1 MSRRAGSLSQAS
13 HRLIPQLIV
22 DRLAEGETR
31 GHLDAAGLYLDLSGF
46 TSLTESLIAHGPY
59 GAEVLADLV
68 ETIFDP
74 LVASV
79 FAQGGFIT
87 NYAGDAFAALFPQEP
102 GESEGE
108 TALRAVAA
116 AWQMREH
123 LASQAHYATRLG
135 EFEIGAKIGLA
146 LGEASWGIL
155 QSGESGQAL
164 YYFKGQAVSE
174 SALAE
179 NQAAAGQI
187 VATPTLAAAV
197 AGHIE
202 TESTATDHLHLV
214 RLTGHLPPERS
225 IKLPSP
231 DPALITR
238 FYPDSILTL
247 PFHGEFRQAL
257 SLFINLRGE
266 PDFDE
271 LRLIAS
277 TLFLLRDQYG
287 GVYVRISFD
296 DKGCNFHVFWGAP
309 TSQENDVERALSFV
323 LDLRRSCAIDMR
335 AGLTYRI
342 AYTGY
347 VGSPLYEEYTCY
359 GQGVN
364 TAARQMMAA
373 DWGGIWLDAQ
383 LALRAERRYVIE
395 SAGSYQ
401 FKGMAKPQP
410 VYRLIDARLQHA
422 AATYRGSFVGRDR
435 ELAALEAAIQPL
447 QTGRFAGAVTVV
459 GEPGVGKSRL
469 ISHFL
474 ATSPTAA
481 GALVLLGR
489 ADDILRQ
496 PLNAFSYALGQLF
509 HIAEPASQAD
519 NQRQFD
525 SVLDALISSIPD
537 ADLAAELDRTRS
549 FLAHLV
555 ELPVPDSL
563 FERVDPELRAENTS
577 DALKNLFRALSLRQ
591 PLIIHL
597 EDAHAL
603 DGESRAF
610 LHRLTRNMERY
621 PIAILLG
628 SRETSPDD
636 QFADDASHVLVD
648 LQPLERTATRALV
661 NELADITGSEGIADY
676 VVGHAGGNPLFVEQ
690 MLLYLQDDAQQRA
703 AIESHVEG
711 GMLQA
716 LALPTDIHSLMVAR
730 LDQAPRLVRE
740 ATQVA
745 SVLGQEFDLNLL
757 RGMLQDPPD
766 LAETMVQGRQTGIW
780 YPVGSDR
787 FLFRH
792 ALMRDAAYSMQLH
805 SRLRYLHRQ
814 AAAALEKSLMDD
826 NSPSTTELAEL
837 AYHYDRADMK
847 PEAAHYYGR
856 AGTQSAEGYNNE
868 LAISYYSRALEL
880 LPDSD
885 SESRYALLT
894 GREAVYGLLG
904 RRAEQ
909 QADLAALAKLME
921 ADGQPHR
928 EAELALRRASFALLS
943 GDYDQ
948 AVAEAE
954 QSAVH
959 AIAAG
964 DPLAEARAYHRIGRV
979 FWQRG
984 RMREADSPLQRALTL
999 ARESESLAYEAE
1011 CLFDLGTVRQ
1021 YEGQHAMAI
1030 DYAQQALALF
1040 DQIGDLQGE
1049 IRCINLLGMIY
1060 YGQGDF
1066 VRSVETYQRGL
1077 GLSREAGWRY
1087 AETTLLLNISN
1098 NYFDL
1103 GDYPLARVY
1112 QEQAIDV
1119 MRELDSREND
1129 AVSLDTL
1136 GLIAYFEG
1144 DLEKA
1149 QRHYADAIAIDREI
1163 GNERNLAYVLTHL
1176 GQALVDAGEAKMALA
1191 TLDEALALR
1200 STMGMESAI
1209 IDTRSVRS
1217 VALAAVGREQEAI
1230 SEALSIL
1237 DAVAERGVEG
1247 LEFPVQVY
1255 LYAYRLIAPAAGSD
1269 VALQHRAADALE
1281 AGYTLLQERAA
1292 TIRDPQ
1298 LRQSF
1303 LTAVTFNRELA
1314 GLWQAASRS

>member
-1 MSRRAGSLSQAS
+1 MG
-13 HRLIPQLIV
+13 
-22 DRLAEGETR
+22 
-31 GHLDAAGLYLDLSGF
+31 
-46 TSLTESLIAHGPY
+46 
-59 GAEVLADLV
+59 
-68 ETIFDP
+68 
-74 LVASV
+74 
-79 FAQGGFIT
+79 
-87 NYAGDAFAALFPQEP
+87 
-102 GESEGE
+102 
-108 TALRAVAA
+108 
-116 AWQMREH
+116 EH
-123 LASQAHYATRLG
+123 LAGEAHYTTRLG
-135 EFEIGAKIGLA
+135 DFEIGAKIGLA
-146 LGEASWGIL
+146 LGEATWGIL
-155 QSGESGQAL
+155 QSDESGHAI
-164 YYFKGQAVSE
+164 YYFKGPAVSE

-179 NQAAAGQI
+179 NRATAGQI
-187 VATPTLAAAV
+187 VATPALAAAV
-197 AGHIE
+197 AGHVV
-202 TESTATDHLHLV
+202 TESTTADHEQIVGLAG
-214 RLTGHLPPERS
+214 RAPAERP
-225 IKLPSP
+225 IDLPSP

-271 LRLIAS
+271 LRLITA
-277 TLFLLRDQYG
+277 TLFLLRNQYG
-287 GVYVRISFD
+287 GVCVHISFD

-323 LDLRRSCAIDMR
+323 LDLRRSCAIEMR

-373 DWGGIWLDAQ
+373 DWNDIWLDAQ

-395 SAGSYQ
+395 SAGNYQ
-401 FKGMAKPQP
+401 FKGMANPQP

-422 AATYRGSFVGRDR
+422 AAIYRGPFVGRDR
-435 ELAALEAAIQPL
+435 ELEALEAAIAPL

-481 GALVLLGR
+481 GAQVLLCR
-489 ADDILRQ
+489 TDDILRQ
-496 PLNAFSYALGQLF
+496 PLNAFSYALRQLF
-509 HIAEPASQAD
+509 HIAEPASQAA

-603 DGESRAF
+603 DSESRAF

-621 PIAILLG
+621 PIAILIS
-628 SRETSPDD
+628 SREAPPAD
-636 QFADDASHVLVD
+636 QVTEGTPQTLVD
-648 LQPLERTATRALV
+648 LQPLEHSVTRTLV
-661 NELADITGSEGIADY
+661 NELADVTGSEEIADY
-676 VVGHAGGNPLFVEQ
+676 VVSHAGGNPLFVEQ
-690 MLLYLQDDAQQRA
+690 MLLYLQDDAPRRTV
-703 AIESHVEG
+703 IESHVEG

-740 ATQVA
+740 TTQVA
-745 SVLGQEFDLNLL
+745 SVLGQEFDLHVL
-757 RGMLQDPPD
+757 RGMLQDPAD

-780 YPVGSDR
+780 YPVGNDR

-805 SRLRYLHRQ
+805 SRLRYLHRL
-814 AAAALEKSLMDD
+814 AATALEKSLLED
-826 NSPSTTELAEL
+826 NSPSTTDLAEL

-856 AGTQSAEGYNNE
+856 AGVLSADSYNNE

-885 SESRYALLT
+885 IESRYALLT

-904 RRAEQ
+904 RRTEQ
-909 QADLAALAKLME
+909 QADLASLDSLVT
-921 ADGQPHR
+921 ADAQPHR

-943 GDYDQ
+943 GDYDR

-954 QSAVH
+954 QSAAH

-979 FWQRG
+979 LWQRG
-984 RMREADSPLQRALTL
+984 RMREADTPLQRALTL

-1040 DQIGDLQGE
+1040 DEMGDMQGE
-1049 IRCINLLGMIY
+1049 IRCINLLGMIH

-1066 VRSVETYQRGL
+1066 VRSIETYQRGL
-1077 GLSREAGWRY
+1077 TLSREAGWRY

-1103 GDYPLARVY
+1103 GDYTLARVY

-1119 MRELDSREND
+1119 MREIDSREND

-1149 QRHYADAIAIDREI
+1149 RRHYADAIAIDRDI
-1163 GNERNLAYVLTHL
+1163 GNERNLAYALTHF
-1176 GQALVDAGEAKMALA
+1176 GQALVDAGEVEMALA
-1191 TLDEALALR
+1191 ALDEALALR

-1217 VALAAVGREQEAI
+1217 VALAAIGRRQEAI
-1230 SEALSIL
+1230 AEALGIL
-1237 DAVAERGVEG
+1237 DAVDERGVEG
-1247 LEFPVQVY
+1247 LEFPVQIY
-1255 LYAYRLIAPAAGSD
+1255 LYAYRLIAPVAGND
-1269 VALQHRAADALE
+1269 AVLQQRAADALE
-1281 AGYTLLQERAA
+1281 AGYTLLQTRAA
-1292 TIRDPQ
+1292 GISDPQ
-1298 LRQSF
+1298 LRHRF

-1314 GLWQAASRS
+1314 DLWQAANHA